1 MVQLTHRQ
9 RWFIVALTVLVSAWA
24 LFVLGIRPAG
34 ERIHTLNRVI
44 PQKQKT
50 LEQLR
55 TKTAHYLTLQAR
67 LSNLKRQEAALDQKG
82 FELPAFLESITTQLH
97 LAEKVAAM
105 KQELLQPDS
114 DYCETVVEVKLEN
127 ITLKQL
133 VDFLLKI
140 KSSNRFLRIKSLY
153 TKKNTSNPDLLD
165 TAIQVSALKLN
176 EPI

>member
-1 MVQLTHRQ
+1 
-9 RWFIVALTVLVSAWA
+9 
-24 LFVLGIRPAG
+24 
-34 ERIHTLNRVI
+34 
-44 PQKQKT
+44 
-50 LEQLR
+50 
-55 TKTAHYLTLQAR
+55 
-67 LSNLKRQEAALDQKG
+67 LDQKG

-114 DYCETVVEVKLEN
+114 NYCETVVEVKLEN
-127 ITLKQL
+127 ITLRQL